1 MPKGGERKTGSEGFL
16 DNLENIEKIP
26 KHYESIVDA
35 APIGILSYGFDEKII
50 VINQQ
55 MAFYL
60 NKRPKELLGQNIKI
74 VLEIINPEILIII
87 DSVKNRDSV
96 YKEFF
101 PAKIGDQQLFFNIKG
116 VILPEQGLLIFEN
129 VTGIKEYQD
138 SLRSLDKSKDEFISI
153 ASHDLRTPITAIRG
167 YLDMVLKE
175 EVGIISTPKMKEYLD
190 LARTGALRLNDLVED
205 MLSVSRIE
213 QKRMKFSLNNFE
225 IEPLIEEMI
234 KEQRFEATK
243 KGLYLKF
250 NQPQNKLPKAQI
262 DKNRFL
268 EILGNLITNA
278 IKFAEEGGVS
288 IQVLPRK
295 DHLRIDCIDTGI
307 GIKPGD
313 QKKIFTKFTQLA
325 SSTLSQKKGTG
336 LGLYICK
343 RMVEKM
349 GGRIGLASDLG
360 KGADFFFTV
369 PISGTPQAQRAKEE
383 ISKEALSH
391 PDQK

>member
-1 MPKGGERKTGSEGFL
+1 
-16 DNLENIEKIP
+16 
-26 KHYESIVDA
+26 
-35 APIGILSYGFDEKII
+35 
-50 VINQQ
+50 
-55 MAFYL
+55 
-60 NKRPKELLGQNIKI
+60 
-74 VLEIINPEILIII
+74 
-87 DSVKNRDSV
+87 
-96 YKEFF
+96 
-101 PAKIGDQQLFFNIKG
+101 
-116 VILPEQGLLIFEN
+116 
-129 VTGIKEYQD
+129 
-138 SLRSLDKSKDEFISI
+138 
-153 ASHDLRTPITAIRG
+153 
-167 YLDMVLKE
+167 
-175 EVGIISTPKMKEYLD
+175 
-190 LARTGALRLNDLVED
+190 
-205 MLSVSRIE
+205 
-213 QKRMKFSLNNFE
+213 
-225 IEPLIEEMI
+225 MI

-278 IKFAEEGGVS
+278 LKFTEEGGVL

-313 QKKIFTKFTQLA
+313 QKKIFTKFTQLS
-325 SSTLSQKKGTG
+325 SSTSSQKKGTG

-343 RMVEKM
+343 KMVEKM

-369 PISGTPQAQRAKEE
+369 PISSTPQAQRTKEE